1 MNKKIIFYLFS
12 LFSIIG
18 FSQTMEMESY
28 NFGEGLRF
36 NGEEGNSI
44 RLTGYAQPMVD
55 LKNYTGLE
63 ENTSSERYRLR
74 RLRLRLDGTSSNQRF
89 GYRFQVDLS
98 GTSEVGDNTG
108 DYLLDAYISYAVTNR
123 ITVLFG
129 QRATYTD
136 NRELFMNSNS
146 LQLVERS
153 RLTSAFSSIREFG
166 LFVTGRFRMNNGS
179 YLRPYFVLT
188 NGDGRNAFDKD
199 RGGLKVG
206 GRIDFLP
213 FGLFTNLGQFR
224 QIDVMREQTPKFV
237 IGAHFS
243 HNTGISSRR
252 GRGSGDIIYLNA
264 NNEESLPDY
273 VKYGVDFMLKY
284 RGFSAIGEYI
294 KSEATVPNDITQRVR
309 SSNGSVTSDFT
320 PGIDGDGDIN
330 DMLNYVRGRIML
342 GEAYNFQMGYLF
354 KSGFSIDTRYTH
366 LIADEHSFL
375 NNATFYNR
383 PNYYTLGV
391 GKLMSRNYG
400 FKIQASITYVDG
412 SLGVNHDYDIGTDA
426 VFNDEILFRLI
437 TTISFW

>member
-243 HNTGISSRR
+243 HNTGMSSRR

-294 KSEATVPNDITQRVR
+294 KSEATVPDDITQRVR

-437 TTISFW
+437 TTISF